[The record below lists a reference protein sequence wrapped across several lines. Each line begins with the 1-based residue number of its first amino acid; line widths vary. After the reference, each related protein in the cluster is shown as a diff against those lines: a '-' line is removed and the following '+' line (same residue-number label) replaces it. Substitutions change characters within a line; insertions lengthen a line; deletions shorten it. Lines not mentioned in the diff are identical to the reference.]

1 MQIDLQQ
8 DNNDNGNNK
17 EKTGQ
22 WEQRGWQRIPGKMKV
37 GSDKDNGRNKDQ
49 VTKSSARTY
58 RFVVK
63 KKTSNLW
70 GDPNRN
76 LQQQYQQ

>member
-1 MQIDLQQ
+1 
-8 DNNDNGNNK
+8 
-17 EKTGQ
+17 
-22 WEQRGWQRIPGKMKV
+22 MKV
-37 GSDKDNGRNKDQ
+37 SGKDDGKNKDQ
-49 VTKSSARTY
+49 DTNSSTRTY